1 MRTKPHGQKTIFD
14 EWVEQKIKHNRTS
27 ILEEAGQYLDFEIFR
42 PILESIQ
49 PDSGYGPQFFDPVL
63 MFKVIILQ
71 KWFNLSDPEA
81 EAQIYDRLSFRRF
94 LCLSL
99 QDAIPDETT
108 ICRFRLAL
116 KSSESYEWL
125 FPPRGCFAMKY

>member
-1 MRTKPHGQKTIFD
+1 
-14 EWVEQKIKHNRTS
+14 
-27 ILEEAGQYLDFEIFR
+27 
-42 PILESIQ
+42 
-49 PDSGYGPQFFDPVL
+49 

-125 FPPRGCFAMKY
+125 FEVLNHEQSSVESLQSGIKEV